1 MIYQEILPKSI
12 LSSRKV
18 YFTMLESYGFNLVS
32 ANHCFKESFSISDT
46 YQQTPFDYFIDPI
59 DKPIFY
65 ETVEN
70 CIQNP
75 GIVYPL
81 NMQMRGSELN
91 SRETFW
97 RLVAVPV
104 AGNQLQIE
112 CSGYENTE
120 EESLQV
126 KISNDSYEVITKL
139 TNEAIWDFDI
149 VNQTIICTK
158 SYKLLFG
165 HDFNDSDNVLDF
177 WMNHLHPDEKEE
189 VVLGF
194 DEFINQNE
202 TNFWFSEYRFQRKD
216 GTYATV
222 FDKAYLL
229 FDNEKNPVRVIGCMQ
244 DITESKVSLRDMEN
258 QRKFYESI
266 LNNIPADIAVFN
278 DKHEY
283 LFVNPKGIKDEHL
296 RNWII
301 GKRDEDYC
309 VYRKKP
315 MRIAKDRR
323 SRFNKAIATLQ
334 PNEYEERIVKPD
346 GTEEYVLRKWYPVTN
361 VDNKVEQVIGYG
373 IDITGRKLLEKQLL
387 LKQKEKQNEI
397 AQVAV
402 EAQERERA
410 EIGKE
415 LHDNV
420 SHLLTTTK
428 LYLELFAFR
437 NKDENDLIKTSVQ
450 QINTV
455 ISEIRALS
463 KSLVPSSII
472 DLGLVATINDLAE
485 NFHSFGNMKIEFA
498 ASDGIEEMMNK
509 KLKLTLYRILQE
521 QISNIIKYASAT
533 KIEIDLFC
541 ENNKVNLIVT
551 DNGIGFDVT
560 KIKPGLGLKNIGSR
574 AELMGGK
581 ADILTEPGKG
591 CNLTVKI
598 PINL

>member
-18 YFTMLESYGFNLVS
+18 YFTLLESYGFNLVS
-32 ANHCFKESFSISDT
+32 ANHCFKESFLISNSL
-46 YQQTPFDYFIDPI
+46 QQKPFDFFIDPK
-59 DKPIFY
+59 DKALFY
-65 ETVEN
+65 ETIEN

-75 GIVYPL
+75 GLVYPL
-81 NMQMRGSELN
+81 TIWMGSNEQS
-91 SRETFW
+91 SRETSW
-97 RLVAVPV
+97 RFVAVPV
-104 AGNQLQIE
+104 AGNHLQIE
-112 CSGYENTE
+112 CTGYENTQE
-120 EESLQV
+120 ENLQV

-149 VNQTIICTK
+149 INRTITCTK

-165 HDFNDSDNVLDF
+165 HDFTDSADALDF
-177 WMNHLHPDEKEE
+177 WINHIHPDEKEQ
-189 VVLGF
+189 VIAGF
-194 DEFINQNE
+194 NEFISQNE
-202 TNFWFSEYRFQRKD
+202 TSFWFSEYRFERKD
-216 GTYATV
+216 GTFATV

-244 DITESKVSLRDMEN
+244 DITESKVSLRDMED

-278 DKHEY
+278 SKHEY
-283 LFVNPKGIKDEHL
+283 LFVNPKGIKDDHL

-315 MRIAKDRR
+315 MRIAKERR
-323 SRFNKAIATLQ
+323 AKFNKAIATLK
-334 PNEYEERIVKPD
+334 PNEYEERIIKPD

-361 VDNKVEQVIGYG
+361 SDNKVEQVIGYG

-397 AQVAV
+397 AQAAV

-428 LYLELFAFR
+428 LYLELFAFK
-437 NKDENDLIKTSVQ
+437 NSDENDLIKTSVQ
-450 QINTV
+450 QINSV

-485 NFHSFGNMKIEFA
+485 NFQSFGNIKIEFA
-498 ASDGIEEMMNK
+498 ASDDIEELMNK

-521 QISNIIKYASAT
+521 QISNIIKYASAE
-533 KIEIDLFC
+533 KIEIDLFE
-541 ENNKVNLIVT
+541 ENNKIHLMVT
-551 DNGIGFDVT
+551 DDGIGFDIN
-560 KIKPGLGLKNIGSR
+560 KIKPGLGLKNMRSR

-591 CNLTVKI
+591 CKLTVKI
-598 PINL
+598 PINI